1 MVQGL
6 IGVELLLAE
15 LHVDDGLLVHFGD
28 GLGYSSDLGG
38 DEEGLFESHGLVGYF
53 HLVVFDGEFY
63 FWGN

>member
-38 DEEGLFESHGLVGYF
+38 DEEGLL
-53 HLVVFDGEFY
+53 
-63 FWGN
+63 